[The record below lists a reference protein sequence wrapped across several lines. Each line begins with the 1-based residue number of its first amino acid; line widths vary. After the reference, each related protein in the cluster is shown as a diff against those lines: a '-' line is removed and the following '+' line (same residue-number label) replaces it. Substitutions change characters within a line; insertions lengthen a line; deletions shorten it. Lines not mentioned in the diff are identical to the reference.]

1 MKFSIITMGCKV
13 NAYESNYMSE
23 SLENNGF
30 LFCDDYKNSDVVIIN
45 TCTVTN
51 TADKKSL
58 KEVRRIRRENPN
70 AILVVCGC
78 SVQNNPDKYQDLGI
92 DIILGNNQKSKV
104 VNLIK
109 EYIDSHNNYC
119 YISKDRNIPF
129 EDMLITNFNQVRAY
143 IKIQDGCNN
152 FCSYCIIPF
161 VRGNIRSKAFE
172 TINEEVTLLAKKGFK
187 EIVLTGIH
195 TGSYNDNGKDLC
207 DVIDMISKI
216 DGIKRVRL
224 SSVEI
229 TELND
234 KFMTLLKN
242 NKVLC
247 NHLHIPLQAGSDEI
261 LKSMHRK
268 YDLNYFENKIKE
280 IRSIRPDISITTDV
294 IVGFPGETEELFN
307 KSYDFCKKINFAKIH
322 VFPYS
327 DRVGTLASKMDNHI
341 DEHEKRLRAGKLIE
355 LSEELEKKYY
365 DKFKGQKLDIL
376 VEEVKDN
383 ISYGHTS
390 NYLYVK
396 LPEVLEVNKIY
407 EKEII

>member
-1 MKFSIITMGCKV
+1 M
-13 NAYESNYMSE
+13 
-23 SLENNGF
+23 
-30 LFCDDYKNSDVVIIN
+30 
-45 TCTVTN
+45 
-51 TADKKSL
+51 
-58 KEVRRIRRENPN
+58 
-70 AILVVCGC
+70 
-78 SVQNNPDKYQDLGI
+78 
-92 DIILGNNQKSKV
+92 
-104 VNLIK
+104 
-109 EYIDSHNNYC
+109 
-119 YISKDRNIPF
+119 
-129 EDMLITNFNQVRAY
+129 
-143 IKIQDGCNN
+143 
-152 FCSYCIIPF
+152 
-161 VRGNIRSKAFE
+161 
-172 TINEEVTLLAKKGFK
+172 
-187 EIVLTGIH
+187 
-195 TGSYNDNGKDLC
+195 
-207 DVIDMISKI
+207 
-216 DGIKRVRL
+216 
-224 SSVEI
+224 
-229 TELND
+229 
-234 KFMTLLKN
+234 
-242 NKVLC
+242 
-247 NHLHIPLQAGSDEI
+247 HIPIQAGSDEI